1 MLERTVVVQNPEG
14 LHARPAARLVQAASR
29 FTSQVELAANGKT
42 VSAKSIV
49 AVLRLGV
56 RQGESITIRAS
67 GLTVGAVTYS
77 NPGGSSPVGTVLGQN
92 PAPGQQVDVSS
103 NVTMVVRRT

>member
-1 MLERTVVVQNPEG
+1 VPNVVG
-14 LHARPAARLVQAASR
+14 LSQSQA
-29 FTSQVELAANGKT
+29 E
-42 VSAKSIV
+42 
-49 AVLRLGV
+49 
-56 RQGESITIRAS
+56 ITIRAS
-67 GLTVGAVTYS
+67 GLTVGTVTYS

>member
-67 GLTVGAVTYS
+67 GDDERLAVDDLARLVSDQVVGS
-77 NPGGSSPVGTVLGQN
+77 GSQ
-92 PAPGQQVDVSS
+92 
-103 NVTMVVRRT
+103 